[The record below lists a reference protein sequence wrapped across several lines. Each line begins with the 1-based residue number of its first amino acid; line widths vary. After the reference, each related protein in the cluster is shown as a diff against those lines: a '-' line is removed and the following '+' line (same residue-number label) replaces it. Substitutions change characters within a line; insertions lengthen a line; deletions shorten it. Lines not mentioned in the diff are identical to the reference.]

1 MALQLNTTVM
11 ILATKVSFFH
21 SLKNTSE
28 SVSAE
33 LLTIIN
39 AIRDGK
45 WKDEI
50 DAIRSAKTK
59 TEKSRLKKKLPGFTP
74 SGTFKSRKDRSL
86 VKHSGFIVLD
96 IDKVENLED
105 VRKDLVIDDH
115 TAALFT
121 SCSGKG
127 LAVVVP
133 IDGAKHA
140 ESFEA
145 LEYYYKTKYSIEL
158 DSSCRNLSRLRF
170 VSYDPDTY
178 INEKAS
184 TFIVKSPKTVRE
196 VSKPEAKASDQV
208 SSVINET
215 AAEPVD
221 LTGWNDKQR
230 YDWVVTQVNKKKSYA
245 AGGHHQFL
253 LALCGL
259 LNKTGVSQTYAESQA
274 VLDFEVKTKNKDA
287 ILSIVRHCYKFT
299 EDFGTFTI
307 FKEQQQLQAETNR
320 EGLKAVYAEVN
331 KMNRKGQKWTDD
343 DVYLLSQD
351 NRIPRALV
359 KNIFEYI
366 DKVAADEHGMDNW
379 PKIKTVEMVLNKE
392 FDFQMDEIT
401 RSAEYRVKGEK
412 EFKPMDMNS
421 VNRYLQHQGIKFALN
436 QLKSLLESDFV
447 TRHNPIK
454 EYFEQ
459 LPVWDRT
466 TDYIDKLAGY
476 VQTTDQLF
484 FKVQF
489 KKMLVRS
496 IECTLGGRVNRMI
509 FTLVSEAQEVGKS
522 TFIRSLNPFGDRYY
536 TEAPLNS
543 GKDSTIR
550 LAENFIYNLEE
561 LSSLR
566 NVEVNHLK
574 AVIST
579 ALVKER
585 KPYDRNET
593 LVPRRCNF
601 FGSTNKEE
609 FLTDIVNTRWLCF
622 TVESIDWAY
631 TKEVDINKVWAQ
643 AYTLYKDGYDAQLTR
658 EEKNHRDN
666 VNRGYEVHSTE
677 TDLILRYFHPV
688 LENVVGAEF
697 MSTTDI
703 QEYLI
708 KNSES
713 QLKLHPIAIGR
724 AMAQLKFR
732 GDRKTINGHQQRGFW
747 VGITARGVDDQSNGG
762 LFKDIDL

>member
-1 MALQLNTTVM
+1 MLLQS
-11 ILATKVSFFH
+11 KVSFFH
-21 SLKNTSE
+21 SLKNTNE
-28 SVSAE
+28 SVSAK

-39 AIRDGK
+39 AIRDGE
-45 WKDEI
+45 WKDKI
-50 DAIRSAKTK
+50 DAVRSAKTK
-59 TEKSRLKKKLPGFTP
+59 TEKDRLKKQLPGFTP
-74 SGTFKSRKDRSL
+74 SGTFKSRNDRSL
-86 VKHSGFIVLD
+86 TEHSNVILLD

-105 VRKDLVIDDH
+105 LRKEIRLDDH

-121 SCSGKG
+121 SCSGNG

-145 LEYYYKTKYSIEL
+145 LESYYKQKFSINL
-158 DSSCRNLSRLRF
+158 DSSCRNLSRFRF
-170 VSYDPDTY
+170 VSYDPDAY

-184 TFIVKSPKTVRE
+184 TFIVTSTNPEIKAPKAERKV
-196 VSKPEAKASDQV
+196 SDQAV
-208 SSVINET
+208 PVTDE
-215 AAEPVD
+215 AATDPVN
-221 LTGWNDKQR
+221 LTGWTDKQK
-230 YDWVVTQVNKKKSYA
+230 YDWVVAQNNKKKSYS
-245 AGGHHQFL
+245 AGGHHEFL

-259 LNKTGVSQTYAESQA
+259 LNKAGVSQTFAETQVVA
-274 VLDFEVKTKNKDA
+274 DFEVKTKNKDA
-287 ILSIVRHCYKFT
+287 ILSIIRHCYRFT
-299 EDFGTFTI
+299 EDFGTFII
-307 FKEQQQLQAETNR
+307 FKEQRQLQEETNK
-320 EGLKAVYAEVN
+320 EGLNAVYAEVN
-331 KMNRKGQKWTDD
+331 KMNRKGQKWADY
-343 DVYLLSQD
+343 DVHLLSQD
-351 NRIPRALV
+351 HRVPRALV
-359 KNIFEYI
+359 QNIFEYI
-366 DKVAADEHGMDNW
+366 DKVAADEHGMDKW
-379 PKIKTVEMVLNKE
+379 PKIKIVEFTLNKE

-412 EFKPMDMNS
+412 DFQPMDMNS
-421 VNRYLQHQGIKFALN
+421 VNRYLQHQGINFALN

-466 TDYIDKLAGY
+466 TDHIYKLAGY
-476 VQTTDQLF
+476 VQTTDQEF

-522 TFIRSLNPFGDRYY
+522 TFIRSLNPFGDQYY
-536 TEAPLNS
+536 TEAPLSS

-609 FLTDIVNTRWLCF
+609 FLTDVVNTRWLCF

-631 TKEVDINKVWAQ
+631 TKDVDINQVWAQ

-658 EEKNHRDN
+658 EEKNHRDDI
-666 VNRGYEVHSTE
+666 NRGYEVHSTE
-677 TDLILRYFHPV
+677 TDLILRHFHPV
-688 LENVVGAEF
+688 PKNAVGAVW

-708 KNSES
+708 KHSES
-713 QLKLHPIAIGR
+713 QLKLHPTGIGR
-724 AMAQLKFR
+724 AMAQLQFHR
-732 GDRKTINGHQQRGFW
+732 DRKSINGHQHRGFW
-747 VGITARGVDDQSNGG
+747 VGITARNTETQVNQSTAD
-762 LFKDIDL
+762 LFKDIEL